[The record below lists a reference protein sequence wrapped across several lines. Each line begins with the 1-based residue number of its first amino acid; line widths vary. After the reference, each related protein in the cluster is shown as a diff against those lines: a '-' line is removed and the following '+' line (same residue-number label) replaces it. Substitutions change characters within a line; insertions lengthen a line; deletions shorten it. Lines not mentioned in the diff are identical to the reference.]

1 MQVGVAITEDI
12 NRVAE
17 IVNEP
22 KSRVEHGLRAQGHC
36 LDCKA
41 HGKLSRAFVARRLRI
56 AVGRKYV
63 GAVRFSMT
71 PRVIAARWFLVG
83 SIANR
88 IIKHSRGGNQEIVLG
103 QGKAT
108 DFAAA
113 FVDVQLVFN
122 QVLVLQYE
130 RFCSNSIPINLRLM
144 VGEIRWSSRLPF
156 FLNEDLLLLR
166 EIPQCNSPAENIQN
180 GKIKKLSNL
189 GLHKM

>member
-1 MQVGVAITEDI
+1 
-12 NRVAE
+12 
-17 IVNEP
+17 
-22 KSRVEHGLRAQGHC
+22 
-36 LDCKA
+36 
-41 HGKLSRAFVARRLRI
+41 
-56 AVGRKYV
+56 
-63 GAVRFSMT
+63 MT